1 LARKPAAS
9 PPDRNRPEI
18 EEHLGTGF
26 RAQVEEIQETARA
39 AYDERLAEL
48 ERELAAERAET
59 AETERL
65 LAEERAETAET
76 ERLLAE
82 ERAETAELIELNRRW
97 QELISQMGQ
106 LLQELQ

>member
-1 LARKPAAS
+1 LGELARKPAAS

-65 LAEERAETAET
+65 LAEERAETAE
-76 ERLLAE
+76 
-82 ERAETAELIELNRRW
+82 LIELNRRW